1 MKILHLLLILLLA
14 SEYKLCSGENIGSAS
29 YCNSQSGS
37 GFYRCC
43 FEKIECDDGST
54 FTYCV
59 GIDKTYYDQ
68 IKIFEE
74 ARIKIYERRFKVDD
88 YEIDCSSR
96 YFYTSAI
103 YIVITLLFLC

>member
-14 SEYKLCSGENIGSAS
+14 SEYQLCSGENPSSAS

-43 FEKIECDDGST
+43 FEKIECDNGKIIT
-54 FTYCV
+54 NCV
-59 GIDKTYYDQ
+59 GLDKTSYDN
-68 IKIFEE
+68 IKSFEE
-74 ARIKIYERRFKVDD
+74 GRIKSYEGWLKVDD
-88 YEIDCSSR
+88 YEIDCSSK
-96 YFYTSAI
+96 YFYISTI